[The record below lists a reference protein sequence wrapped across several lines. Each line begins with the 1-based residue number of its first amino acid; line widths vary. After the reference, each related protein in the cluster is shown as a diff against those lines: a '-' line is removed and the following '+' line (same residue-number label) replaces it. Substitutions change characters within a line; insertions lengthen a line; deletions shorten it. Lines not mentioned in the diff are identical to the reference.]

1 MIKKHVKS
9 GITFLLATIMILFC
23 FIPTVALAEEQN
35 VREEEAKYLAI
46 AFLWD
51 VQSCSEAF
59 DGEIYCSDIFTLY
72 DSNLNPS
79 AYVVNFVDKNDLPN
93 GYVVVDA
100 TSDNPEILEFSDR
113 GKSPYEEQYVEV
125 ESQSNEK
132 I

>member
-1 MIKKHVKS
+1 MIKKYVKS
-9 GITFLLATIMILFC
+9 GITFLLATIMILSC
-23 FIPTVALAEEQN
+23 FIPTVALAEEQS

-46 AFLWD
+46 AFLWELH
-51 VQSCSEAF
+51 SCNEVLNE
-59 DGEIYCSDIFTLY
+59 EIYCSDIFTLY
-72 DSNLNPS
+72 DSSLNPS
-79 AYVVNFVDKNDLPN
+79 AYVVNFVDENSLPN